1 MLIAIEGPDGSGKT
15 QLARTLQTA
24 FRASLLTRSG
34 PTRNFNQLSD
44 ELTWLSQHPS
54 RLLLI
59 CDRIRPISEL
69 VYGKVLRG
77 FSMLEE
83 DVAYSWVDHFV
94 SIVIYCR
101 PPLATI
107 QANVEAS
114 FPNQMSGVVEHTQQL
129 SDEYDR
135 VMLRY
140 AAQDFATNYYQ
151 YDYTSHP
158 LPSLIKAIGDDTTG
172 LIYP

>member
-135 VMLRY
+135 VMLRFT
-140 AAQDFATNYYQ
+140 QSNLIYYP
-151 YDYTSHP
+151 YDYTFHHLPALIEEITSDIKGIVHP
-158 LPSLIKAIGDDTTG
+158 
-172 LIYP
+172 

>member
-24 FRASLLTRSG
+24 LKSALLTRSG

-83 DVAYSWVDHFV
+83 DVAYSWVEHFV

-101 PPLATI
+101 PPLATV

-114 FPNQMSGVVEHTQQL
+114 FPNQMSGVVEHAAQL
-129 SDEYDR
+129 LEEYDR
-135 VMLRY
+135 VMLRFT
-140 AAQDFATNYYQ
+140 QSNLIYYP
-151 YDYTSHP
+151 YDYTFHH
-158 LPSLIKAIGDDTTG
+158 LPSLIEEITSDIKGIVHS
-172 LIYP
+172 